1 MADAKFRRISLL
13 IFQIYLNTELG
24 EERET
29 EEEEAEEVVEEVE
42 EVTGVVKGK

>member
-24 EERET
+24 EEENT
-29 EEEEAEEVVEEVE
+29 EEVE
-42 EVTGVVKGK
+42 EVRGVVKGK